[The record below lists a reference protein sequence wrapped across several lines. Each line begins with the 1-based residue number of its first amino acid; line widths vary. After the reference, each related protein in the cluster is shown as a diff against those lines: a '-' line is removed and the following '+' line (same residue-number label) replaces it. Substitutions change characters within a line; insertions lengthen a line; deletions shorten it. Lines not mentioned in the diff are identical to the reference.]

1 MPTKGYFDYNAT
13 TPMCTE
19 AIQAMTSALQHYGN
33 PSSKYS
39 LAKEG
44 KRALELAREQ
54 VAKLVGSDADELVF
68 TSGGTEANNWAI
80 KGSLMARGALR
91 PSSLPPH
98 IIVSEIEHSSI
109 LEIASHLERLFGV
122 EVSRI
127 KPCADGAVSVQAI
140 AQALRDNTQLVSV
153 MMVNNEVGT
162 IQPIAEIARL
172 LRPKGV
178 HFHVDGVQAVGK
190 VLVNAHAL
198 GVDTL
203 SFAAHKF
210 HGPKGVGGLYIR
222 KGVSVEPLLH
232 GGGQERGLRGG
243 TEAVPAIAA
252 MGAAAEVARTSLP
265 ELVQRLLQLRLKL
278 YQLLS
283 ERIAD
288 MSINGPQNP
297 DLHAPNT
304 LSLCV
309 HGIRAEAVA
318 ALLDQM
324 HGIQVSLGSAC
335 SNNKTVSLSHVLV
348 AMGMSEQAIQSTLRV
363 SIGRYTAEDDLVQFA
378 DALSAAVRTLRRI
391 SNTVQH
397 EKTLAA

>member
-33 PSSKYS
+33 PSSKYN

-54 VAKLVGSDADELVF
+54 VAKLVGSDAGELVF

-91 PSSLPPH
+91 PSSLPSH

-162 IQPIAEIARL
+162 IQPIAEISRL
-172 LRPKGV
+172 L
-178 HFHVDGVQAVGK
+178 
-190 VLVNAHAL
+190 
-198 GVDTL
+198 VDTL

-252 MGAAAEVARTSLP
+252 MGAAAEVAHTSLP

-278 YQLLS
+278 YKLLS

-304 LSLCV
+304 LSICV

-348 AMGMSEQAIQSTLRV
+348 AMGLSEQAIQSTLRV